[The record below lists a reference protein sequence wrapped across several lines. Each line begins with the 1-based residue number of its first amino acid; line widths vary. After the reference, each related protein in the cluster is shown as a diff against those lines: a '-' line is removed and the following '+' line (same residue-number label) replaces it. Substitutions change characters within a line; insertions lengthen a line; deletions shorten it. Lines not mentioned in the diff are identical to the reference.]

1 MARLLPTRRLGA
13 ERREP
18 ARDSA
23 FQAEPRRGAGSFDTR
38 YLTRSSADRL
48 FGGRMWKMSLTA
60 AKSRRTNAVVIAA
73 RRRFSMLLRIVSHG
87 SAGRDALRVRT
98 PALCYH
104 RAPFFVRR
112 SSNFLHACEYRPM
125 AVAPRR
131 TAYARPSVAM
141 LQSRGRRSG
150 RYLRPN
156 HQPIERTRRAR
167 PCMMEKTV
175 ESPRLW
181 VRLARQKTPAS
192 FSEQPEVGPE
202 IARRGGKLAD
212 CAPGV
217 PFWIVTKSE

>member
-48 FGGRMWKMSLTA
+48 FGRRSGKCLSPLQNRGGQTRSSSLRA
-60 AKSRRTNAVVIAA
+60 GVFRCCCGL
-73 RRRFSMLLRIVSHG
+73 FPHG

-141 LQSRGRRSG
+141 LQSRGRRS
-150 RYLRPN
+150 REHLRPN

-167 PCMMEKTV
+167 PWTREKTA
-175 ESPRLW
+175 ESSLLW
-181 VRLARQKTPAS
+181 VRLARQKLRHRFRAAGSRTRNPA
-192 FSEQPEVGPE
+192 
-202 IARRGGKLAD
+202 ARRRT
-212 CAPGV
+212 C
-217 PFWIVTKSE
+217 